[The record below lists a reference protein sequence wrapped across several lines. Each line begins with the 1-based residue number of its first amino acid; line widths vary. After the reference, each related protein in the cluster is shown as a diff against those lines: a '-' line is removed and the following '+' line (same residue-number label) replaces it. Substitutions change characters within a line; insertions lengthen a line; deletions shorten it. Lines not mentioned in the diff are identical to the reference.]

1 MTRLF
6 TIILVV
12 FSFFIASLGTSEAR
26 TLGGNQA
33 APAGGE
39 ASALTAG
46 QQSPTI
52 DELKKEIDALK
63 QQLEQ
68 VPALQER
75 ILELEKKL
83 SAMVEEAELE
93 AARLEKDNRKR
104 LTAYYRDGFFLATAD
119 ETFRLQIG
127 GVLHFDTRV
136 FGGGD
141 QATPGGFDIR
151 RGRYDLRGTLY
162 GADLEHQFRLQ
173 IEMADTPYLRNA
185 YWTFR
190 FSPTF
195 ALQLGQFKAPTGG
208 ADWMT
213 EEAQINFIEYSIHPP
228 VTPFFDRGFNT
239 HWSFANR
246 RVQANLALVTG
257 VGSDFEVP
265 QGDLD
270 NHKDVAARVMLAPWM
285 GATGSALEGLRVA
298 GSFEQGLASIRA
310 RQGGETGYRTENYQ
324 SRWYEW
330 KPATMDL
337 ERRTRYGWEA
347 HLIRGPLTVSYEWS
361 RVEWDHITSY
371 TAGVGSLPGRAHAD
385 VGQIWVSYFLTGEQ
399 KTLDDVFFAWRQPK
413 PRKILSIKE
422 RTFGAWELVAKYS
435 FKSAS
440 EELFELGILDGSRK
454 GYAVTGGLRWIWNPK
469 VRIMVDVNHLK
480 STEGKGIVVEY
491 ADLGTLQKRYVDH
504 ENAVLVRFILSL

>member
-1 MTRLF
+1 MTRVF
-6 TIILVV
+6 TIILVAFAFCGATSV
-12 FSFFIASLGTSEAR
+12 ISEAR
-26 TLGGNQA
+26 EAGSGQAVTAAGEAQASQA
-33 APAGGE
+33 AEQAPSIE
-39 ASALTAG
+39 
-46 QQSPTI
+46 
-52 DELKKEIDALK
+52 ELKQEIDALK
-63 QQLEQ
+63 QQVQL
-68 VPALQER
+68 VPALEEK

-83 SAMVEEAELE
+83 AALVEEAERE
-93 AARLEKDNRKR
+93 GARLEQDKKKR

-141 QATPGGFDIR
+141 EATPGGFDIR
-151 RGRYDLRGTLY
+151 RGRYDFRGTLY

-185 YWTFR
+185 YWIFR
-190 FSPTF
+190 FSPAF
-195 ALQLGQFKAPTGG
+195 ALQLGQFKSPTGG

-246 RVQANLALVTG
+246 KVQANLALVTG

-270 NHKDVAARVMLAPWM
+270 SHKDIAARVMLAPWM

-298 GSFEQGLASIRA
+298 GSAQQGLASIRA

-361 RVEWDHITSY
+361 RVEWDNLTSY
-371 TAGVGSLPGRAHAD
+371 TVGVGSLPGRAHAD

-399 KTLDDVFFAWRQPK
+399 KTLDDVFSAWRQPK
-413 PRKILSIKE
+413 PKKILSLKE

-435 FKSAS
+435 YKNAS
-440 EELFELGILDGSRK
+440 EELFDLGILDGSRK
-454 GYAVTGGLRWIWNPK
+454 GYAVTGGVRWIWNPK
-469 VRIMVDVNHLK
+469 VRLMVDVNHLE

-491 ADLGTLQKRYVDH
+491 ADKGTTARRYVDH
-504 ENAVLVRFILSL
+504 ENALLLRFILSL